1 MTGILIILLCFM
13 VYKIKESD
21 EQANFQ
27 TDITTMSQVDDELI
41 HSVISELQLFLHQ
54 EINIIES
61 YIRCTIAFNN

>member
-21 EQANFQ
+21 EQANCQ

-54 EINIIES
+54 EIP
-61 YIRCTIAFNN
+61 FF